1 MRKLVIIFVAVQLI
15 YGFQN
20 LHAQT
25 VDDVINKYMEAL
37 GGKEKLVGIKSLFQ
51 QGVTVLPNGNEF
63 TMKTWKVQDK
73 LFRREM
79 EFGGRRGVTI
89 VTDKEG
95 WNTNMGTG
103 EMQPMPENRLKFQQ
117 SELDCTSPLVDYS
130 AKGHTAELLGKE
142 AVDGVE
148 CYKIKLTPKSGS
160 PITYYIDAKN
170 WYVVMETRS
179 GGNFGG
185 GGQRQGP
192 GGNADGTVNI
202 KYSNYQKT
210 EDGYVF
216 PFTMS
221 MGAAGQG
228 MTFEKIEVNK
238 PVDAKLYKPE

>member
-1 MRKLVIIFVAVQLI
+1 MRKLVIIFAVVQLI

-63 TMKTWKVQDK
+63 TMKIWKVQDK

-79 EFGGRRGVTI
+79 EFGGRHAVTI

-95 WNTNMGTG
+95 WSNMGSG
-103 EMQPMPENRLKFQQ
+103 DMQPLPENRLKMQQ
-117 SELDCTSPLVDYS
+117 SELDCTSPLVDYA

-142 AVDGVE
+142 SVDGAE
-148 CYKIKLTPKSGS
+148 CYKIKLTPKTGT

-170 WYVVMETRS
+170 WYVVMETRT
-179 GGNFGG
+179 GGGGFG
-185 GGQRQGP
+185 GGQRQG
-192 GGNADGTVNI
+192 GASGDNTVNI

-216 PFTMS
+216 PFTVS
-221 MGAAGQG
+221 TGGQG
-228 MTFEKIEVNK
+228 TAMTFEKIEVNK